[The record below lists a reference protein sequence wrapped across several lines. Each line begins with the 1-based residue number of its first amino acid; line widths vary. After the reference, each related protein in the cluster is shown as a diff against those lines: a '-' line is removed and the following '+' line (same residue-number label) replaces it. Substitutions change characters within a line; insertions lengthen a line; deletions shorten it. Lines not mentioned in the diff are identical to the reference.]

1 MNIKKRVFSILI
13 SLSIMINLMT
23 PYNKDKKQDN
33 ECEIASEVVLEEDKV
48 LASSFKYNM
57 DEVRDYFKNQEY
69 LSTDNIDKDK
79 IQQIYNYERKDCP
92 FIFNGNVSSLINK
105 IKQNSLT
112 YAQNNPQYNYLFS
125 DSMMQVFPSE
135 DYTESLQKI
144 YEQYKDELLK
154 DGKYDYELQGQ
165 LIFNIA
171 LEYIIYNLVLNSTND
186 LNEDLCK
193 IQNLA
198 IVEGSCNKEDEVV
211 PTFTLGI
218 YNSDTNVIVI
228 DYEYNKIATF
238 LSNFSLK
245 PASFELF
252 KAMTDKVIATLN
264 HELNHVRQEMCEHR
278 KIEQDHT
285 LFNYIVKVND
295 KSYLDK
301 PIFFETSAES
311 DLYNYEILFQNEA
324 DNHFNHSYIYEREDE
339 SLLFLLTLF
348 NNKPIDDYYNAIFD
362 LDIKNFYDFFD
373 CHNITDYEE
382 IYRILQAFNNIY
394 RENEEIDKYNN
405 QDYLHFKLEI
415 FTKTLDNFIK
425 YIELNPDFTYEEQI
439 FLYGIIREVII
450 DNAYMNNL
458 EKLQIENVNIASL
471 DNDFWNNFKL
481 YEYDNNFM
489 EEIDK
494 LNQKFI
500 EYLCYKHNKST
511 FSVQLDLN
519 KSVEDFNNLDEIL
532 EKLEERFSKLKAI
545 IFTTYINNNYNRVIN
560 YYKLE
565 NREDNFTR
573 KLAN

>member
-23 PYNKDKKQDN
+23 PYNKDKKNDN

-48 LASSFKYNM
+48 LASSFNYNIN
-57 DEVRDYFKNQEY
+57 EVRDYFKNQEY

-79 IQQIYNYERKDCP
+79 IQQIYNYEKKDCP

-112 YAQNNPQYNYLFS
+112 YAQSNPQYNYLFS
-125 DSMMQVFPSE
+125 DSMMQVFPSD

-252 KAMTDKVIATLN
+252 KAMTDKVIATLS
-264 HELNHVRQEMCEHR
+264 HELNHARQEMCEHR

-285 LFNYIVKVND
+285 LFNYIVRVND
-295 KSYLDK
+295 KSYLYK
-301 PIFFETSAES
+301 PIYFETSAES
-311 DLYNYEILFQNEA
+311 DLYNYEILVQNED
-324 DNHFNHSYIYEREDE
+324 DNHFNHSYVYEREDE
-339 SLLFLLTLF
+339 SLLFLLTIF
-348 NNKPIDDYYNAIFD
+348 NNKPIDDYYDAIFD
-362 LDIKNFYDFFD
+362 LDIKKFYDFFD

-382 IYRILQAFNNIY
+382 IYRILQTFNNIY
-394 RENEEIDKYNN
+394 RENREIEKYNN

-425 YIELNPDFTYEEQI
+425 YIELNPNFTYEEQI

-458 EKLQIENVNIASL
+458 EKLQRENVSIASL
-471 DNDFWNNFKL
+471 DEDFWDNFKL

-500 EYLCYKHNKST
+500 EYLSYKHNKST

-519 KSVEDFNNLDEIL
+519 KSVEDITNLDTHL
-532 EKLEERFSKLKAI
+532 SVLEERFSKLKAI

-565 NREDNFTR
+565 NREDNLTR
-573 KLAN
+573 KLEN

>member
-193 IQNLA
+193 IQNL
-198 IVEGSCNKEDEVV
+198 EGSCNKEDEVV